1 MSEPYRERPSAA
13 VRGAVVW
20 TRTATGEPGR
30 VLPDGC
36 VDLLWMGG
44 RLLVAGPDTRAHLPS
59 QAPGDR
65 CSGLRFAPGTGPP
78 LLGVPAHE
86 LRDRRVPLD
95 ALWPGPVV
103 RRLTEHLAAAPL
115 PGRALERIALE
126 RLAAGQLAS
135 DRLAADRLAPDRLA
149 ADHLAADRL
158 AADQLASDRL
168 APGRTRQ
175 PGPGAYGPGP
185 SPLPYGPGPRPLPYD
200 PVIARTVE
208 AMRAGLPVATLAAD
222 VGLGERQLHRRCLN
236 AFGYGPK
243 TLARVLR
250 MNRALE
256 SARAGRPYAEVAAEA
271 GYADQAHLA
280 REVKSLAGVP
290 LGVLLR
296 GAPAA
301 GDQPAGSGAKRST
314 PLPSG
319 SWTMA

>member
-65 CSGLRFAPGTGPP
+65 CSGLP
-78 LLGVPAHE
+78 
-86 LRDRRVPLD
+86 
-95 ALWPGPVV
+95 
-103 RRLTEHLAAAPL
+103 AAA
-115 PGRALERIALE
+115 
-126 RLAAGQLAS
+126 
-135 DRLAADRLAPDRLA
+135 
-149 ADHLAADRL
+149 
-158 AADQLASDRL
+158 
-168 APGRTRQ
+168 
-175 PGPGAYGPGP
+175 
-185 SPLPYGPGPRPLPYD
+185 
-200 PVIARTVE
+200 
-208 AMRAGLPVATLAAD
+208 LAAD

-290 LGVLLR
+290 LGGPTAR
-296 GAPAA
+296 A
-301 GDQPAGSGAKRST
+301 GPPSPTGPSHGLTGSG
-314 PLPSG
+314 
-319 SWTMA
+319 

>member
-200 PVIARTVE
+200 PVIA
-208 AMRAGLPVATLAAD
+208 
-222 VGLGERQLHRRCLN
+222 
-236 AFGYGPK
+236 GPK